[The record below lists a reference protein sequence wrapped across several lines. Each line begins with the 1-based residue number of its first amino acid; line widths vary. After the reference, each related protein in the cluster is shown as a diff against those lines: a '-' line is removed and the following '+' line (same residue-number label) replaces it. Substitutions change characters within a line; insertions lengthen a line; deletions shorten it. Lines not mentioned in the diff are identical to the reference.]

1 MFQCWL
7 LIIFVTNTKEMN
19 CGCTKNIG
27 CYVSGDDINFGIV
40 APFDG
45 LYIFHIT
52 TNNGYYNEG
61 VVFEVGEPITLPF
74 TFNENSSTSIK
85 IEAPSSSP
93 IPYLTSNDGAC
104 CFEVSGIV
112 PIC

>member
-1 MFQCWL
+1 
-7 LIIFVTNTKEMN
+7 MN

-27 CYVSGDDINFGIV
+27 CYKSGDDIIFGIN

-45 LYIFHIT
+45 LYYFEVT
-52 TNNGYYNEG
+52 TNGG
-61 VVFEVGEPITLPF
+61 FITLESSFETGDPIILGF

-85 IEAPSSSP
+85 IKTPDGSP
-93 IPYLTSNDGAC
+93 VPYLTSADGAC
-104 CFEVSGIV
+104 CFEVSGII